1 MNRRLRVA
9 IIYDRVFPASY
20 GGAERW
26 FKLLAESLAAN
37 GHQVT
42 YLTVAHW
49 PVESAPHLR
58 NVEVIPLTSTSQI
71 YAGKRRRFW
80 PVVSFGAAVAQYL
93 ARHGTS
99 FDVVHS
105 TALSPVAA
113 HAVVTLARHGGYLP
127 VLDWWEVWGTSGWKS
142 YLGRSGGRVAARLE
156 QRLARSS
163 HLPVVYSRLHAGRL
177 AALRGCHD
185 ALLVSG
191 VHPGGEL
198 PLQVDAAGSY
208 ILLANRLI
216 PEKQTA
222 AILPAL
228 LLVRQALPDL
238 EVIVVGTGPTESQL
252 QGQIDALGLSEAVHL
267 RKSLSEEALEELM
280 RRALC
285 VALLSRREGYG
296 LVVAEAT
303 RFGTPGLVLAHPDS
317 AASERIEAGENG
329 ILVDSLEPKVLAS
342 AILAVHA
349 AGKPFRE
356 RTLAWRRRFDGEL
369 TIDNSLSTLISRYEQ
384 GADERRNAGWR
395 SARP

>member
-9 IIYDRVFPASY
+9 IVYDRVFPASF

-26 FKLLAESLAAN
+26 FKLLAESLAAA

-49 PVESAPHLR
+49 PVESAPQLHQ
-58 NVEVIPLTSTSQI
+58 VEVIPLTTTSQI
-71 YAGKRRRFW
+71 YAGPRRRFW
-80 PVVSFGAAVAQYL
+80 PVVSFGAAVALHLVQ
-93 ARHGTS
+93 HGTS

-105 TALSPVAA
+105 TALSPIAA
-113 HAVVTLARHGGYLP
+113 HAVVTLARRSGYLP
-127 VLDWWEVWGTSGWKS
+127 VLDWWEVWGKTGWNS
-142 YLGRSGGRVAARLE
+142 YLGRAGGEVAARLE
-156 QRLARSS
+156 HSLARAS
-163 HLPVVYSRLHAGRL
+163 HLPVVYSRLHASRL
-177 AALRGCHD
+177 AELRGRHD
-185 ALLVSG
+185 ALQIAG
-191 VHPGGEL
+191 VHPGDAL
-198 PLQVDAAGSY
+198 PIEADPAGSY

-228 LLVRQALPDL
+228 LLARQAIPNL
-238 EVIVVGTGPTESQL
+238 EAVVVGSGPMESQL
-252 QGQIDALGLSEAVHL
+252 QAQIADLGLSGSVHL
-267 RKSLSEEALEELM
+267 RKNLSDESLEGLM

-296 LVVAEAT
+296 LVVTEAT
-303 RFGTPGLVLAHPDS
+303 RYGTPGIVLAHPDS
-317 AASERIEAGENG
+317 AASERIATGENG
-329 ILVDSLEPKVLAS
+329 MLVESLEPQALAS

-356 RTLAWRRRFDGEL
+356 RTLAWRRRHDGEL
-369 TIDNSLSTLISRYEQ
+369 TIDALLPTLISRYQQ